1 MYNLAMKLQEFKAS
15 VDECIRKA
23 KAAGLTDEEILCE
36 FLEQVRF
43 MTVKQTEKLLS
54 QAKPSH

>member
-1 MYNLAMKLQEFKAS
+1 MKLQEFKAS